1 MEIELN
7 EENRNCFSIKSEN
20 EKINELLICLEL
32 IKDKL
37 ILILDEFKSC
47 ENCLKNNSLNYKS
60 KEVLDLIQKYNDLKN
75 NNKNNLRKSERKK
88 SIINEINENEIE
100 VKANEKTKNVFNN
113 NKRRRGRPPKKL
125 IKKEEKIEIKD
136 NKKELTKE
144 EKKSYVCEWPQCSRV
159 FNKKSQLVKHR
170 FSHSSDKPFACDWI
184 GCNFRANRSLIN

>member
-1 MEIELN
+1 
-7 EENRNCFSIKSEN
+7 
-20 EKINELLICLEL
+20 LEL

-75 NNKNNLRKSERKK
+75 NKNDFKNNNKNNLRKSERKK
-88 SIINEINENEIE
+88 SNINEINENEIE
-100 VKANEKTKNVFNN
+100 VKTNEKKKIVFNNN

-125 IKKEEKIEIKD
+125 IKKEEKIEIRD
-136 NKKELTKE
+136 NKLDLTKE
-144 EKKSYVCEWPQCSRV
+144 EKKSYVCEWPQCLRV

-170 FSHSSDKPFACDWI
+170 FSHCSDKPFACDWI
-184 GCNFRANRSLIN
+184 GCSFRANRYGIK